1 MSASKSSLAVALS
14 KLKLFSK
21 PDVKL
26 EQYPTDSE
34 IAAEILWNAHMRG
47 DLDNKIVADLGC
59 GTGILG
65 IGALLLGA
73 KKVFFVDI
81 DKNALEILKQNL
93 DDLDANESIYEII
106 NKYVSNVSLDYVSDC
121 VKGKLDV
128 VFQNPPFGTKEE
140 HADKMFLEKAFELSD
155 TVYSFHKLSTEKF
168 VNAITRDHN
177 FRITE
182 KWIFKFPLKQTQKF
196 HKKRIEHIDVGCWR
210 LER

>member
-81 DKNALEILKQNL
+81 DKNALEILKQNFSRVKKFFWNKPFQRAKTFQKAYL
-93 DDLDANESIYEII
+93 TDMIQELVDIGIKVHCVIIERGWKEI
-106 NKYVSNVSLDYVSDC
+106 
-121 VKGKLDV
+121 
-128 VFQNPPFGTKEE
+128 
-140 HADKMFLEKAFELSD
+140 D
-155 TVYSFHKLSTEKF
+155 TVEDYKKAL
-168 VNAITRDHN
+168 ID
-177 FRITE
+177 
-182 KWIFKFPLKQTQKF
+182 FK
-196 HKKRIEHIDVGCWR
+196 R
-210 LER
+210 